1 MHDNCSNL
9 RIMIKSFF
17 YTILFSLFISSC
29 ANTKKT
35 NSVSNTL
42 STTHTLGTI
51 KDNSQIGG
59 CSYVITLDNETN
71 LEPLNLD
78 SLFMQDGLKVYFQYK
93 KSNAMTIC
101 MAGQPINILD
111 IIKAKN

>member
-1 MHDNCSNL
+1 
-9 RIMIKSFF
+9 MIKTLT
-17 YTILFSLFISSC
+17 YTFLLSLVISSC
-29 ANTKKT
+29 ANIKT
-35 NSVSNTL
+35 QNLVSTDL
-42 STTHTLGTI
+42 STSHTLGTI

-59 CSYVITLDNETN
+59 CSYVITLKDSTN

-101 MAGQPINILD
+101 MAGQPITILE
-111 IIKAKN
+111 ITKAKN